1 MEDFR
6 KKLKIRSTVLLIICG
21 LAPALYIALR
31 LITKGASDF
40 AQGLSIG
47 LLTSIEVC
55 SIIGL
60 VEALVLLRNEKSLKE
75 KYIAVTDE
83 RNKAIEKETTLKFL
97 PVSTYGIGFAAV
109 AAGFFDIKI
118 CITLTAVMLF
128 NLLVFLALKA
138 YYMKKM

>member
-6 KKLKIRSTVLLIICG
+6 KKLKNRSLILISILLA
-21 LAPALYIALR
+21 APAAFSALYFL
-31 LITKGASDF
+31 TSGVSDF
-40 AQGLSIG
+40 AKGLSLGIF
-47 LLTSIEVC
+47 TSIEVC
-55 SIIGL
+55 SVIGL
-60 VEALVLLRNEKSLKE
+60 IEAIVLLRDEKKLKE
-75 KYIAVTDE
+75 KYIALTDE
-83 RNKAIEKETTLKFL
+83 RNKAIEKETASKFL

-118 CITLTAVMLF
+118 CITLTAVMMF

>member
-1 MEDFR
+1 MEVFR
-6 KKLKIRSTVLLIICG
+6 KKLKNRSMILLMLCGFAPILFVVLWF
-21 LAPALYIALR
+21 
-31 LITKGASDF
+31 ITKGASDF
-40 AQGLSIG
+40 ARGLSMG

-60 VEALVLLRNEKSLKE
+60 VEALVLLRDEKKLKE
-75 KYIAVTDE
+75 KYIALTDE
-83 RNKAIEKETTLKFL
+83 RNKAIEKETAFKFL

-118 CITLTAVMLF
+118 CITLTAVMMF
-128 NLLVFLALKA
+128 NLLVFLALKL

>member
-1 MEDFR
+1 MEEFR
-6 KKLKIRSTVLLIICG
+6 KKLKNRSMILLMLCCFAPILFAVLWF
-21 LAPALYIALR
+21 
-31 LITKGASDF
+31 ITKGASDF
-40 AQGLSIG
+40 ARGLSMG

-60 VEALVLLRNEKSLKE
+60 VEALVLLRNEKSLKK
-75 KYIAVTDE
+75 KYIALTDE
-83 RNKAIEKETTLKFL
+83 RNKAIEKETALKFL

-118 CITLTAVMLF
+118 CMTLTAVMMF
-128 NLLVFLALKA
+128 NLLVFLALKL